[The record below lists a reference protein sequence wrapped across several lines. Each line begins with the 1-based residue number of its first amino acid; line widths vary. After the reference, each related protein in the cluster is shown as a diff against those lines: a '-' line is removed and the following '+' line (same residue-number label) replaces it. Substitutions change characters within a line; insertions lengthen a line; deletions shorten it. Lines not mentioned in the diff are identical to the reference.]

1 MTDPGPTGFRPVGH
15 PLFSGDVD
23 VPPAPVADGAVLAGL
38 LDRALRIADEGTPA
52 QAIVDLAVHA
62 WMEGHVDGEDRCE
75 ACEGAC
81 GFPRGGER
89 PEAIVQAC
97 LGGRRPGAVPGLT
110 APGPVGPFPDPSD
123 PVLVALVIGALTLL
137 GEGRPVDRVLPM
149 VAARAWA
156 EGHIEGEERCP
167 GCAWRGGLAKGAD
180 RDAVARGD
188 APSDDR

>member
-1 MTDPGPTGFRPVGH
+1 LSDAGPTGFRPVGH

-23 VPPAPVADGAVLAGL
+23 VPPAPVADGVVLAGL

-52 QAIVDLAVHA
+52 QAVVDLAVHA
-62 WMEGHVDGEDRCE
+62 WMEGHIDGEDRCGG
-75 ACEGAC
+75 CEGAC
-81 GFPRGGER
+81 GFPRGPER
-89 PEAIVQAC
+89 PEAIAQAC
-97 LGGRRPGAVPGLT
+97 LGGRRPGAVPGLR
-110 APGPVGPFPDPSD
+110 APGPVGPFPDPAD
-123 PVLVALVIGALTLL
+123 AVLAAIVIGALGML

-180 RDAVARGD
+180 RDAAARGGAAGD
-188 APSDDR
+188 E